1 MRISNLYVCAPLAN
15 NAFKFMA
22 TWPKTVP
29 HIYQDGVPFVGWVQ
43 VILNIFT
50 KFFTAASA
58 PLPHFWEQNFQPNQ
72 SCDSREYL
80 ALLQTSPCSTIF
92 I

>member
-1 MRISNLYVCAPLAN
+1 MRISNLYVCASLAN

-29 HIYQDGVPFVGWVQ
+29 HIYQDGWVQ

-50 KFFTAASA
+50 KFFAAASA
-58 PLPHFWEQNFQPNQ
+58 PLLYFWEQNFQPNQ

-92 I
+92 T